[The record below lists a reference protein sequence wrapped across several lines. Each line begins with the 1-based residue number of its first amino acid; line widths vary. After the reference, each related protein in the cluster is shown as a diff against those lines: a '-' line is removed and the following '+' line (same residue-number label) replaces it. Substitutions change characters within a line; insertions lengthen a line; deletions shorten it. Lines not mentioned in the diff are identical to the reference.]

1 MPTNETTESQTRPDA
16 QEKPAAALSVKG
28 FTVRFATTRQ
38 VSGETVTMGIDTT
51 VTVLPGAKQIDVLK
65 QTQAANVRRVNQLF
79 DEYIAELKIAADE
92 ENDPFA
98 GNSGDGPT
106 PHTTRPVAAPRPA
119 APSTP
124 SASLRG
130 SQSMARN

>member
-79 DEYIAELKIAADE
+79 DEYIAELKVAADQ

-106 PHTTRPVAAPRPA
+106 ARPVEAPRPA
-119 APSTP
+119 APSAT